1 MMMNLKQIEP
11 TEAISEGTQ
20 AGAAFQRSPF
30 RFLMVSVIALLV
42 IGGGVVGGL
51 MPRWRQQTEL
61 RAETRERSV
70 PSVMVVFPKPG
81 QTAIHTALPAEIK
94 PWVEAPIYARVSG
107 YLKQRYVDIGGSVKA
122 DQLLAVIDTPEQ
134 LQELERARGQL
145 DQAEASLGISRITAA
160 RWAELLKTASVSEQ
174 DAAEKQ
180 ADYKLKA
187 ALVASARAEVRR
199 LEQIQAFSKV
209 TAPFSGII
217 TVRNVDFGDL
227 IVAASGKELFHLA
240 QIQKLRV
247 FVQVPETMARWVHI
261 GQSAELSLP
270 DLPGRRFKAT
280 VIRTAGV
287 VSADSRT
294 LLVELAVDN
303 PKGEILA
310 GGYAQVRFTDAK
322 VPALLMLPA
331 NTLLFRPEGPQIG
344 IVQSDGKVILRQ
356 VQLGRDF
363 GQTVEIVS
371 GVTPKDRVIINP
383 SDSLT
388 SGTTVVVAE
397 STSTGK
403 KP

>member
-1 MMMNLKQIEP
+1 MNLKQIEP
-11 TEAISEGTQ
+11 TEAISEGAQ

-30 RFLMVSVIALLV
+30 KFLMASVIALLV

-51 MPRWRQQTEL
+51 APRWRQQTEL

-70 PSVMVVFPKPG
+70 SSVVVVFPKPG

-122 DQLLAVIDTPEQ
+122 GQLLAVIDTPEQ

-145 DQAEASLGISRITAA
+145 GQAEASLGISRITAA

-217 TVRNVDFGDL
+217 TIRNVDFGDL

-247 FVQVPETMARWVHI
+247 FVQTPETMARGVRI

-270 DLPGRRFKAT
+270 DLPGRRFKAA

-287 VSADSRT
+287 VAADSRT
-294 LLVELAVDN
+294 MLVELAVDN

-322 VPALLMLPA
+322 APALLMLPA

-344 IVQSDGKVILRQ
+344 IVQSGGKVILRQ

-397 STSTGK
+397 SASTGK